1 MPIQCIQFWIQ
12 SILLNFLI
20 CFLFPGARAH
30 PSSSKDEVE
39 LSLAAKTANKL
50 FGPCTVQKV
59 QLKNGQTVFAY
70 NPRKEGPEAAE
81 ASTSSA
87 STNKSPAALQTN
99 ANGIRNLSD
108 IFNSVFSKKKRA
120 AATNRKRVIA
130 PEEIVLSDSSDDE
143 TAGAKSSENASRTS
157 SPSKKNAQK
166 RKNDDEQNQ
175 GDKEDSPGAS

>member
-1 MPIQCIQFWIQ
+1 M
-12 SILLNFLI
+12 SL
-20 CFLFPGARAH
+20 GTRSH

-70 NPRKEGPEAAE
+70 NPKKEDSEAAE

-87 STNKSPAALQTN
+87 STNKSPAALQTS

-108 IFNSVFSKKKRA
+108 IFSNVFNKSNKRMA
-120 AATNRKRVIA
+120 AVNRKRITA

-143 TAGAKSSENASRTS
+143 VMEAKSSENASRTS
-157 SPSKKNAQK
+157 SPSKKDGQ
-166 RKNDDEQNQ
+166 NDDEQNQ
-175 GDKEDSPGAS
+175 GDKEDSPGSS

>member
-1 MPIQCIQFWIQ
+1 M
-12 SILLNFLI
+12 SL
-20 CFLFPGARAH
+20 GARTH

-70 NPRKEGPEAAE
+70 NPKKEDSEAAE

-87 STNKSPAALQTN
+87 STNKSPAALQTS

-108 IFNSVFSKKKRA
+108 IFSNVFNKSNKRMA
-120 AATNRKRVIA
+120 AVNRKRITA

-143 TAGAKSSENASRTS
+143 VMEAKSSENASRTS
-157 SPSKKNAQK
+157 SPGKKDAQK
-166 RKNDDEQNQ
+166 GQNDDEQNE
-175 GDKEDSPGAS
+175 GDKEDSPGSS

>member
-1 MPIQCIQFWIQ
+1 MLT
-12 SILLNFLI
+12 SIYFSL
-20 CFLFPGARAH
+20 PGARGH
-30 PSSSKDEVE
+30 SSTKDEVE

-70 NPRKEGPEAAE
+70 NPKKEGPEAAAE

-87 STNKSPAALQTN
+87 SANKSPAALQTN
-99 ANGIRNLSD
+99 ANGIRNLTD
-108 IFNSVFSKKKRA
+108 IFSNVFSKKQKRA

-143 TAGAKSSENASRTS
+143 TTEAKNSENTPRTS
-157 SPSKKNAQK
+157 SPSKKDAQK
-166 RKNDDEQNQ
+166 RKDNDEQNQ
-175 GDKEDSPGAS
+175 GDKEDSPSAS